1 MENPKDYSKNQLI
14 SKILLYLKSSD
25 INEEE
30 LFKLKRKELIDI
42 YNQILS
48 NIRTSLYKHEHE
60 NYMNDI
66 DESQEL
72 RKTGSQFDFEKDLL
86 FSKGISLEI
95 QANEKIF
102 QSTCKVKTG
111 TLFRFSSKLNQPQ
124 TQSQIEKTRIGLGNL
139 GGSLNNEGKT
149 EMPIKKLTF
158 NTIKKFPKNI
168 ISEEESEMGN
178 EEKERRRGNE
188 EKEISEKEKKEIV
201 QTSFNQYV
209 YSNNK
214 KRRGNLHFDFINQIK
229 NNIIKNNNNDKVKS
243 MSNSRILSR
252 SIKINKR
259 KIKPIPSQVIGDDY
273 KTETIT
279 NNSNTL
285 NAQALEN
292 NFANSTNINSYTNRT
307 FEDIKEI
314 EEHHEN
320 DITIEEDNIMINSLY
335 KTIYKP
341 NQAQTKTDFHEFDW
355 KTQKD
360 NMIITNEKCTN
371 GRIKSKNSDDN
382 ELKSKNNFIMY
393 NNTFPCAYDKYNNL
407 KLGSSNK
414 NQSGFYKK
422 TDISSQISNDI
433 HSHQSS
439 KNMEYSKKSLFDYYK
454 YSFKSNFLNT
464 SEDNKS
470 TNQRFG
476 NKEGLLKE
484 RKSIKNSNQ
493 RQEEKENADYSNRN
507 LNESWIKVNNSISH
521 KDDSQQSQEK
531 SENLINTQDRRQE
544 QRHTQENCNLDSMND
559 GRNDNTDDNNNFLC
573 YSTLFSFALI
583 SGIYLGINHLISIDM
598 ERIVLFLKQILNGG
612 NIAYILAFI
621 IVFIIFIR
629 LLKYLKIVN

>member
-1 MENPKDYSKNQLI
+1 MENPRDYSKNQLI

-48 NIRTSLYKHEHE
+48 NIRISLYKHEHE

-66 DESQEL
+66 DGSQEL
-72 RKTGSQFDFEKDLL
+72 RKTENRFDIEKDLL
-86 FSKGISLEI
+86 FSKGASLEI

-111 TLFRFSSKLNQPQ
+111 TLFRFSSKLNQPLA
-124 TQSQIEKTRIGLGNL
+124 QSQLEKTRIEHGNL
-139 GGSLNNEGKT
+139 GGSLNNEGKA

-168 ISEEESEMGN
+168 ISDEELEIGN
-178 EEKERRRGNE
+178 EKKGIE
-188 EKEISEKEKKEIV
+188 EKEIPDKENNEKKEIV

-209 YSNNK
+209 YTNNK

-229 NNIIKNNNNDKVKS
+229 NNIIKKNNNDKVKS
-243 MSNSRILSR
+243 TSNPKILSR

-259 KIKPIPSQVIGDDY
+259 KIKPIQSQVIGDNF
-273 KTETIT
+273 KSQKIT
-279 NNSNTL
+279 NNTNTI
-285 NAQALEN
+285 NANAFEN
-292 NFANSTNINSYTNRT
+292 NFANSTNINSYTNKT

-314 EEHHEN
+314 EEYHEN
-320 DITIEEDNIMINSLY
+320 DITIEEDNMMINSLY

-341 NQAQTKTDFHEFDW
+341 NQTQTKTDFHEFDS
-355 KTQKD
+355 KTQQD
-360 NMIITNEKCTN
+360 YIITNEECTN
-371 GRIKSKNSDDN
+371 GRIKSKNSVDN
-382 ELKSKNNFIMY
+382 EVKSKNNCILY
-393 NNTFPCAYDKYNNL
+393 NNTFPCAYDRYNNL
-407 KLGSSNK
+407 KLGSCNQ
-414 NQSGFYKK
+414 NQSGIYRK
-422 TDISSQISNDI
+422 TNISNQFSSDI
-433 HSHQSS
+433 HSQSS

-464 SEDNKS
+464 SEDNKNTS
-470 TNQRFG
+470 QRIG
-476 NKEGLLKE
+476 NEEGLFKE

-493 RQEEKENADYSNRN
+493 QQEEKENVDYSKRN

-521 KDDSQQSQEK
+521 KDNSQQSQEK
-531 SENLINTQDRRQE
+531 SENLITIQDRRLE
-544 QRHTQENCNLDSMND
+544 QRHMQQDCNINIMNND
-559 GRNDNTDDNNNFLC
+559 RSDNTDVNNNFLC

-583 SGIYLGINHLISIDM
+583 SGIYFGINHIINIDM
-598 ERIVLFLKQILNGG
+598 ERIVIFLKHIFFGG
-612 NIAYILAFI
+612 NIFYILALI
-621 IVFIIFIR
+621 IVCIIFIR